1 MNFNI
6 LFNHNNLTKTLA
18 ISTCWIIINYSF
30 YGQLTI
36 EALHIS
42 GEKVN
47 LRSGLYKYFFTVF
60 GELPSLL
67 LTLFMIDH
75 PKYGRKNSLA
85 IFFAGA
91 TIFHLMFA
99 FTSFTTMGSIA
110 RFFMKDVFSIL
121 YPLTT

>member
-1 MNFNI
+1 MV
-6 LFNHNNLTKTLA
+6 LFNSTNIKKTLA
-18 ISTCWIIINYSF
+18 ISTCWIVINYTF

-42 GEKVN
+42 GEQVN
-47 LRSGLYKYFFTVF
+47 LREGLYKYFFTVF
-60 GELPSLL
+60 GELPSLF

-75 PKYGRKNSLA
+75 PKYGRKNSLF

-91 TIFHLMFA
+91 AIFHLFFA
-99 FTSFTTMGSIA
+99 FTAFTSMGSIA